1 MALATASLGL
11 FFRQF
16 GDLWELWSTNSLQS
30 IGILAIPVSA
40 LLMVRTLDWRDLT
53 SGGSWLG
60 LAPLAL
66 ALALANLQLYGP
78 ASLGWDGAVALSLV
92 ANGPILY
99 LYASGAILILGGAR
113 AWHKAAFPLLLL
125 IFVKP
130 VPGFFTH
137 LVDLPLQHLG
147 AEVARGFARLLHVP
161 VEGTAL
167 DVMFFH
173 NELGMFVAPACNGLQ
188 GAAAMGLAA
197 LVVGHLRR
205 VRTMPYLLFIAGA
218 VALAYVFNLL
228 RLSALVLYYCLAHLL
243 PILGIW
249 GVAADYVI
257 GGALFLSA
265 ALFLFKMPLPI
276 RAAPPPTVP
285 EPAATVSDLSVKAR
299 LAALAALMG
308 AFAVFAYCSP
318 GSALTAYSDNLRARL
333 LPARIGEFSR
343 KAVWFGKTRSHSEIG
358 ATYLG
363 SDGVEIGLA
372 IWLENS
378 WRPQNAIACWFV
390 RGEVMPRQQI
400 QVVRTATAMATF
412 DTAFFADRQ
421 PPVLLANTECYPT
434 GCREQPLRV
443 REGFALELPSISI
456 PGPVPVSVLVRETGQ
471 AQSESSQMRAAR
483 LSAAFQRFATALD
496 LSPLLTSDQV
506 ELATQSTA
514 GQTER

>member
-1 MALATASLGL
+1 
-11 FFRQF
+11 
-16 GDLWELWSTNSLQS
+16 
-30 IGILAIPVSA
+30 
-40 LLMVRTLDWRDLT
+40 MVRTLDWRDLT

-66 ALALANLQLYGP
+66 ALALANLQLYGD
-78 ASLGWDGAVALSLV
+78 ASVGWQRAVALSLV

-130 VPGFFTH
+130 VPGFFTQ

-161 VEGTAL
+161 VEGAAL
-167 DVMFFH
+167 DLMFFH
-173 NELGMFVAPACNGLQ
+173 SELGMFIAPACNGLQ

-205 VRTMPYLLFIAGA
+205 VKTMSYLLFIAGA

-228 RLSALVLYYCLAHLL
+228 RLCALVLYYCLAHLV
-243 PILGIW
+243 PILGTW
-249 GVAADYVI
+249 GVAGDYVI

-276 RAAPPPTVP
+276 RAAPPASLP
-285 EPAATVSDLSVKAR
+285 ELAATVSDLSVKAR

-308 AFAVFAYCSP
+308 AFAVFAYYCSP
-318 GSALTAYSDNLRARL
+318 VSASTAYSDNLRARL

-343 KAVWFGKTRSHSEIG
+343 KAVWFSKTRSHSEIG

-372 IWLENS
+372 IWLES
-378 WRPQNAIACWFV
+378 WRPHNSIACYFV
-390 RGEVMPRQQI
+390 RGEAMPRQQI
-400 QVVRTATAMATF
+400 QVVRTASATATF

-434 GCREQPLRV
+434 GCSEQPLRV
-443 REGFALELPSISI
+443 REGFALELPSISR
-456 PGPVPVSVLVRETGQ
+456 PGPVAVSVLVRETGQ

-506 ELATQSTA
+506 ELATQPTA
-514 GQTER
+514 EQTER